1 MKLQTQIPLV
11 KANNKIDH
19 NSQLLLLGSCFVE
32 NIGDKLAYFKF
43 QTVQNPFGILFHPLA
58 FENLISRAI
67 HQSVYTEKD
76 VFFLNDKWQCYD
88 AHSDLSAVSKELL
101 LQNLNTALEKTKK
114 QLECA
119 SHIVITLGTAWVY
132 ELKEKYQ
139 VVANCHKVPQ
149 KEFDKKLLSVKEIEK
164 SLENTIQQIHS
175 INKNVQ
181 FIYTVSPV
189 RHLKDGFMENQ
200 LSKAHLITALHQ
212 VLNSSSLEGALATD
226 YFPSYELMMDELR
239 DYRFYTEDMVH
250 PNKTAIQ
257 YIWEKFVEVWI
268 SEKAIPIMGDVET
281 IQKALA
287 HKPFHPEAEKHQK
300 FRMHLQQKIDYIQK
314 RYPFIRF

>member
-1 MKLQTQIPLV
+1 M
-11 KANNKIDH
+11 
-19 NSQLLLLGSCFVE
+19 E
-32 NIGDKLAYFKF
+32 NIGDKLAYYKF

-58 FENLISRAI
+58 IEKLVTRAI
-67 HQSVYTEKD
+67 QQTVYTEKD

-88 AHSDLSAVSKELL
+88 AHSDLSSGSKEVL
-101 LQNLNTALEKTKK
+101 LQNLNTGLEQTKI
-114 QLECA
+114 QIESA
-119 SHIVITLGTAWVY
+119 SHIIITLGTAWVY
-132 ELKEKYQ
+132 ELKNRGQ

-149 KEFDKKLLSVKEIEK
+149 KEFDKKLLSIAQIQK
-164 SLENTIQQIHS
+164 SLESALLQIQT

-189 RHLKDGFMENQ
+189 RHLKDGFVENQ

-212 VLNSSSLEGALATD
+212 VLNSSPLEGALATN

-257 YIWEKFVEVWI
+257 YIWEKFFEVWI

>member
-1 MKLQTQIPLV
+1 M
-11 KANNKIDH
+11 DYS
-19 NSQLLLLGSCFVE
+19 SQLLLIGSCFVE
-32 NIGDKLAYFKF
+32 NIGDKLAYYKF

-58 FENLISRAI
+58 IEKLVTRAI
-67 HQSVYTEKD
+67 QQTVYTEKD

-88 AHSDLSAVSKELL
+88 AHSDLSAVSKEVL
-101 LQNLNTALEKTKK
+101 LQNLNTGLEQTKI
-114 QLECA
+114 QIESA
-119 SHIVITLGTAWVY
+119 SHIIITLGTAWVY
-132 ELKEKYQ
+132 EFKNRGQ

-149 KEFDKKLLSVKEIEK
+149 KEFDKKLLSIAQIQK
-164 SLENTIQQIHS
+164 SLENTLQQIQAK
-175 INKNVQ
+175 NKNVQ

-189 RHLKDGFMENQ
+189 RHLKDGFVENQ

-212 VLNSSSLEGALATD
+212 VLNSSSFEGALATD

-257 YIWEKFVEVWI
+257 YIWEKFVQVWI

-300 FRMHLQQKIDYIQK
+300 FLKMLEIRIHSLQKK
-314 RYPFIRF
+314 LPFIKF